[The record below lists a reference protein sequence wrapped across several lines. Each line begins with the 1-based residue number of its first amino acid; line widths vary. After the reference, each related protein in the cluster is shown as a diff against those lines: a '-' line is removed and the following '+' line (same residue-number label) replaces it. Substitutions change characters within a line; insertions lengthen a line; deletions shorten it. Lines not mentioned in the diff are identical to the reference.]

1 MNEYLDEV
9 FNELQELPEDDRF
22 DLIQYYEEYFLD
34 SGKTMEQILDEYGT
48 PKQFALK
55 LKINYFSE
63 LDDSNGGKVNT
74 KSSKR
79 QVRLI
84 WMVIIGLFASPL
96 LIPLAIG
103 FIAVVFGLMLAL
115 LMLIVAIYVG
125 CISILGV
132 GLLAIISGI
141 GVLVQSVTSGLFY
154 VGMGLFATGSVVFF
168 VPILLKLTKLLFQ
181 MMMNFVK
188 WVGRRFVTN
197 RTIHPSK
204 I

>member
-34 SGKTMEQILDEYGT
+34 SGKTMEKILEEYGT

-84 WMVIIGLFASPL
+84 WMVIIGLCASPV

-103 FIAVVFGLMLAL
+103 FIAVIFGLMLAL
-115 LMLIVAIYVG
+115 LLLIVAIYVG

-132 GLLAIISGI
+132 GLFAIISGI
-141 GVLVQSVTSGLFY
+141 GVLGQSVTSGLFY

-168 VPILLKLTKLLFQ
+168 VLILLKLTKLLFQ

>member
-34 SGKTMEQILDEYGT
+34 SGKTMEKILEEYGT

-84 WMVIIGLFASPL
+84 
-96 LIPLAIG
+96 
-103 FIAVVFGLMLAL
+103 
-115 LMLIVAIYVG
+115 
-125 CISILGV
+125 
-132 GLLAIISGI
+132 
-141 GVLVQSVTSGLFY
+141 
-154 VGMGLFATGSVVFF
+154 
-168 VPILLKLTKLLFQ
+168 
-181 MMMNFVK
+181 
-188 WVGRRFVTN
+188 
-197 RTIHPSK
+197 
-204 I
+204 

>member
-34 SGKTMEQILDEYGT
+34 SGKTMEKILEEYGT

-84 WMVIIGLFASPL
+84 WMVIIGLCASPL

-103 FIAVVFGLMLAL
+103 FIAVIFGLMLAL

-132 GLLAIISGI
+132 GLFAIISGI
-141 GVLVQSVTSGLFY
+141 GVLGQSVTSGLFY

>member
-103 FIAVVFGLMLAL
+103 FIAVIFGLMLAL

-132 GLLAIISGI
+132 GLFAIISGI
-141 GVLVQSVTSGLFY
+141 GVLGQSVTSGLFY

>member
-34 SGKTMEQILDEYGT
+34 SGKTMEKILEEYGT
-48 PKQFALK
+48 PKQFVLK

-84 WMVIIGLFASPL
+84 WMVIIGLCASPL

-103 FIAVVFGLMLAL
+103 FIAVIFGLMLAL
-115 LMLIVAIYVG
+115 LLLIVAIYVG

-132 GLLAIISGI
+132 GLFAIISGI
-141 GVLVQSVTSGLFY
+141 GVLGQSVTSGLFY

-168 VPILLKLTKLLFQ
+168 VLILLKLTKLLFQ

>member
-34 SGKTMEQILDEYGT
+34 SGKTMEKILEEYGT

-84 WMVIIGLFASPL
+84 WMVIIGLCASPL

-103 FIAVVFGLMLAL
+103 FIVVIFGLMLAL

-132 GLLAIISGI
+132 GLFAIISGI
-141 GVLVQSVTSGLFY
+141 GVLGQSVTSGLFY

>member
-9 FNELQELPEDDRF
+9 FNELQELPEADRF

-34 SGKTMEQILDEYGT
+34 SGKTMEKILEEYGT

-63 LDDSNGGKVNT
+63 LDDSNEGKVNT
-74 KSSKR
+74 RSSKR

-84 WMVIIGLFASPL
+84 WMVIIGLCASPL

-103 FIAVVFGLMLAL
+103 FVAVIIGLMLAL
-115 LMLIVAIYVG
+115 LAIIVAIYVG

-132 GLLAIISGI
+132 GLFAIISGI
-141 GVLVQSVTSGLFY
+141 GILGQSMTSGLFF
-154 VGMGLFATGSVVFF
+154 VGIGLFATGSVVFF

-197 RTIHPSK
+197 RTTHPSK

>member
-34 SGKTMEQILDEYGT
+34 SGKTMEKILEEYGT

-79 QVRLI
+79 QVRLF
-84 WMVIIGLFASPL
+84 WLVIIGLCASPL

-103 FIAVVFGLMLAL
+103 FIAVIFGLMLAL
-115 LMLIVAIYVG
+115 LLLIVAIYVG

-132 GLLAIISGI
+132 GLFAIISGI
-141 GVLVQSVTSGLFY
+141 GVLGQSVTSGLFY

-168 VPILLKLTKLLFQ
+168 VLILLKLTKLLFQ

>member
-34 SGKTMEQILDEYGT
+34 SGKTMEKILEEYGT

-84 WMVIIGLFASPL
+84 WMVIIGLCASPL

-103 FIAVVFGLMLAL
+103 FIAVIFGLMLAL
-115 LMLIVAIYVG
+115 LLLIVAIYVG

-132 GLLAIISGI
+132 GLFAIISGI
-141 GVLVQSVTSGLFY
+141 GVLGQSVTSGLFY

>member
-1 MNEYLDEV
+1 MAPLN
-9 FNELQELPEDDRF
+9 
-22 DLIQYYEEYFLD
+22 
-34 SGKTMEQILDEYGT
+34 
-48 PKQFALK
+48 KQFALK

-84 WMVIIGLFASPL
+84 WMVIIGLCASPL

-103 FIAVVFGLMLAL
+103 FIAVIFGLMLAL
-115 LMLIVAIYVG
+115 LMIIAAIYVG

-132 GLLAIISGI
+132 GLFAIISGI
-141 GVLVQSVTSGLFY
+141 GVLGQSVTSGLFY

>member
-34 SGKTMEQILDEYGT
+34 SGKTMEKILEEYGT

-63 LDDSNGGKVNT
+63 LDDFNGGKVNT

-84 WMVIIGLFASPL
+84 WMVIIGLCASPL

-103 FIAVVFGLMLAL
+103 FIAVIFGLMLAL
-115 LMLIVAIYVG
+115 LMIIAAIYVG

-132 GLLAIISGI
+132 GLFAIISGI
-141 GVLVQSVTSGLFY
+141 GVLGQSVTSGLFY

>member
-34 SGKTMEQILDEYGT
+34 SGKTMEKILEEYGT

-84 WMVIIGLFASPL
+84 WMVIIGLCASPL

-103 FIAVVFGLMLAL
+103 FIAVIFGLMLAL
-115 LMLIVAIYVG
+115 LMIIAAIYVG

-132 GLLAIISGI
+132 GLFAIISGI
-141 GVLVQSVTSGLFY
+141 GVLGQSVTSGLFY
-154 VGMGLFATGSVVFF
+154 VGMGFFATGSVVFF

>member
-34 SGKTMEQILDEYGT
+34 SGKTMEKILEEYGT

-84 WMVIIGLFASPL
+84 WMVIIGLCASPL

-103 FIAVVFGLMLAL
+103 FIAVIFGLMLAL
-115 LMLIVAIYVG
+115 LMIIAAIYVG

-132 GLLAIISGI
+132 GLFAIISGV
-141 GVLVQSVTSGLFY
+141 GVLGQSVTSGLFY

-181 MMMNFVK
+181 MMLNFVK

>member
-132 GLLAIISGI
+132 GLFAIISGI
-141 GVLVQSVTSGLFY
+141 GVLGQSVTSGLFY

>member
-34 SGKTMEQILDEYGT
+34 SGKTMEKILEEYGT
-48 PKQFALK
+48 PKQFVLK

-84 WMVIIGLFASPL
+84 WMVIIGLCASPL

-103 FIAVVFGLMLAL
+103 FIAVIFGLMLAL

-132 GLLAIISGI
+132 GLFAIISGI
-141 GVLVQSVTSGLFY
+141 GVLGQSVTSGIFY

>member
-34 SGKTMEQILDEYGT
+34 SGKTMEKILEEYGT

-84 WMVIIGLFASPL
+84 WMVIIGLCASPL

-103 FIAVVFGLMLAL
+103 FIAVIFGLMLAL
-115 LMLIVAIYVG
+115 LLLIVAIYVG

-132 GLLAIISGI
+132 GLFAIISGI
-141 GVLVQSVTSGLFY
+141 GVLGQSVTSGLFY

-168 VPILLKLTKLLFQ
+168 VLILLKLTKLLCQ

>member
-34 SGKTMEQILDEYGT
+34 SGKTMEQILEKYGS

-63 LDDSNGGKVNT
+63 LDDSDGGKVNT

-84 WMVIIGLFASPL
+84 WMVIIGLCASPL

-103 FIAVVFGLMLAL
+103 FVAVVFGLMLAL
-115 LMLIVAIYVG
+115 LAIIVAIYIG

-132 GLLAIISGI
+132 GLFAIISGI
-141 GVLVQSVTSGLFY
+141 GVLGQSVSSGLFF
-154 VGMGLFATGSVVFF
+154 VGMGLFATGCVVFF
-168 VPILLKLTKLLFQ
+168 VPLLLKVTKLLFQ

-197 RTIHPSK
+197 RAIHPSK

>member
-34 SGKTMEQILDEYGT
+34 SGKTMEKILEEYGT

-84 WMVIIGLFASPL
+84 WMVIIGLCASPL

-103 FIAVVFGLMLAL
+103 FIAVIFGLMLAL
-115 LMLIVAIYVG
+115 LMIIAAIYVG

-132 GLLAIISGI
+132 GLFAIISGI
-141 GVLVQSVTSGLFY
+141 GVLGQSVTSGIFY

>member
-34 SGKTMEQILDEYGT
+34 SGKTMEKILEEYGT

-84 WMVIIGLFASPL
+84 WMVIIGLCASPL

-103 FIAVVFGLMLAL
+103 FIAVIFGLMLAL
-115 LMLIVAIYVG
+115 LLLIVAIYVG

-132 GLLAIISGI
+132 GLFAIISGI
-141 GVLVQSVTSGLFY
+141 GVLGQSVTSGLFY

-168 VPILLKLTKLLFQ
+168 VLILLKLTKLLFQ

-204 I
+204 K

>member
-141 GVLVQSVTSGLFY
+141 GVLGQSVTSGLFY

>member
-34 SGKTMEQILDEYGT
+34 SGKTMEKILEEYGT

-132 GLLAIISGI
+132 GLFAIISGI
-141 GVLVQSVTSGLFY
+141 GVLGQSVTSGLFY

-168 VPILLKLTKLLFQ
+168 VLILLKLTKLLFQ

>member
-84 WMVIIGLFASPL
+84 WMVIIGLCASPL

-103 FIAVVFGLMLAL
+103 FIAVIFGLMLAL
-115 LMLIVAIYVG
+115 LLLIVAIYVG

-132 GLLAIISGI
+132 GLFAIISGI
-141 GVLVQSVTSGLFY
+141 GVLGQSVTSGLFY

-168 VPILLKLTKLLFQ
+168 VLILLKLTKLLFQ

>member
-1 MNEYLDEV
+1 
-9 FNELQELPEDDRF
+9 
-22 DLIQYYEEYFLD
+22 
-34 SGKTMEQILDEYGT
+34 MEKILEEYGT

-84 WMVIIGLFASPL
+84 WMVIIGLCASPL

-103 FIAVVFGLMLAL
+103 FIAVIFGLMLAL
-115 LMLIVAIYVG
+115 LLLIVAIYVG

-132 GLLAIISGI
+132 GLFAIISGI
-141 GVLVQSVTSGLFY
+141 GVLGQSVTSGLFY

-168 VPILLKLTKLLFQ
+168 VLILLKLTKLLFQ

>member
-34 SGKTMEQILDEYGT
+34 SGKTMEKILEKYGT

-84 WMVIIGLFASPL
+84 WMVIIGLCASPL

-103 FIAVVFGLMLAL
+103 FIAVIFGLMLAL

-132 GLLAIISGI
+132 GLFAIISGI
-141 GVLVQSVTSGLFY
+141 GVLGQSVTSGLFY

>member
-34 SGKTMEQILDEYGT
+34 SGKTMEKILEEYGT

-84 WMVIIGLFASPL
+84 WMVIIGLCASPL

-103 FIAVVFGLMLAL
+103 FIAVIFGLMLAL
-115 LMLIVAIYVG
+115 LLLIVAIYVG

-132 GLLAIISGI
+132 GLFAIISGI
-141 GVLVQSVTSGLFY
+141 GVLGQSVTSGLFY

-168 VPILLKLTKLLFQ
+168 VLILLKLTKLLFQ

-188 WVGRRFVTN
+188 WLGRRFVTN

>member
-34 SGKTMEQILDEYGT
+34 SGKTMEKILEEYGT

-84 WMVIIGLFASPL
+84 WMVIIGLCASPL

-103 FIAVVFGLMLAL
+103 FIAVIFGLMLAL
-115 LMLIVAIYVG
+115 LLLIVAIYVG

-132 GLLAIISGI
+132 GLFAIISGI
-141 GVLVQSVTSGLFY
+141 GVLGQSVTSGLFY

-168 VPILLKLTKLLFQ
+168 VLLLKLTKLLFQ